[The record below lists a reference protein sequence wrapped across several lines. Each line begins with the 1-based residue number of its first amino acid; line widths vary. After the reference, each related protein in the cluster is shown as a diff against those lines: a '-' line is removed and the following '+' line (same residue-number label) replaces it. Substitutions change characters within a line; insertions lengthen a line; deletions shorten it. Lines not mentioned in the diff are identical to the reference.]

1 MCCSLRCLQLPN
13 WMPLF
18 QQSGS
23 QMAAQKRELVSPWL
37 KKQKSW
43 QIKTAEANRLNVNR
57 CLPLS
62 SSRGWEEAL
71 CLEAL
76 WYRSLSRLQLL
87 WALRVLLAKKKKT
100 NGLSLSFFVCLVC
113 LFYFF
118 SLIMQCCNKRW
129 GNKAVRGWLFLE
141 EFPPNQNT
149 QRKKNFPCNRDRL
162 TNVHPDAISIPLL
175 SWRGKKDSSWRKPLV

>member
-62 SSRGWEEAL
+62 SSPGWEEAL

-76 WYRSLSRLQLL
+76 WYRSLARLQLV
-87 WALRVLLAKKKKT
+87 WALRVLLAKKKKMI
-100 NGLSLSFFVCLVC
+100 GDLSLSFFVCLVC

-118 SLIMQCCNKRW
+118 SLIIQCCNKRW
-129 GNKAVRGWLFLE
+129 GNKAVMGWVGYFW
-141 EFPPNQNT
+141 
-149 QRKKNFPCNRDRL
+149 KNFPQIRTL
-162 TNVHPDAISIPLL
+162 
-175 SWRGKKDSSWRKPLV
+175 RGRKIFPVIGTG